1 VVLLCISSV
10 SQADENGKEDKN
22 RRKGWKNDKRKNV
35 GGMMNQKDRE
45 RRMEK
50 IQMKLEEDGKKRSAQ
65 KSARMEGKRKRDEE
79 AKRVVANAATEAY
92 LEGLREWD
100 NMMYEEASE
109 SFYKSLLL
117 SHRMIEIGE
126 GDSLP
131 VEKIVTNYLLC
142 FKKLGR
148 PADGFLNMAVNYEA
162 RGQMNIAK
170 EYRDAATTVMQSP
183 NGELNHSEL

>member
-1 VVLLCISSV
+1 MFF
-10 SQADENGKEDKN
+10 K
-22 RRKGWKNDKRKNV
+22 
-35 GGMMNQKDRE
+35 
-45 RRMEK
+45 
-50 IQMKLEEDGKKRSAQ
+50 

-79 AKRVVANAATEAY
+79 AKRIAANAATEAY
-92 LEGLREWD
+92 LEGLRKWD

-117 SHRMIEIGE
+117 SHRMIDIGE

-131 VEKIVTNYLLC
+131 VEKIVTKYLLC
-142 FKKLGR
+142 FKNLGR